1 MGWVMIEQ
9 SRKEKGAAT
18 DMSDDEVEKLSI
30 LEVDKLMSKP
40 LTKII
45 LDTEFA
51 KKLWA
56 GKCKTLAEANYA
68 LLELAD
74 LSYHINRLK
83 VYALENKA
91 LIAGQIAE
99 RWLPNELYH
108 RIDAE
113 WKERHDEHLLAL
125 ELDTIQEAVS
135 RVRKLLFVETKD
147 ASFKSVIC
155 THASVRNQDLR
166 TASRFE
172 ATFAWQDPSG
182 DPRFPN
188 LSQQEVRIS
197 VPFGKTAGVY
207 NGGVK
212 GGIDIELVV
221 GTGAWD
227 TTRVLEDIYDL
238 EMLQDVLAKT
248 LGVGDVAKLNE
259 WRPRKEVREWYGLDD
274 MLEDFGYGGHDYNN
288 WRNVKRQIQSII
300 SCSDSE
306 LDSDGTNYWY
316 SPSSQSLNFRQ

>member
-1 MGWVMIEQ
+1 MSEEK
-9 SRKEKGAAT
+9 KEISST
-18 DMSDDEVEKLSI
+18 
-30 LEVDKLMSKP
+30 LEVDKLVSKP
-40 LTKII
+40 LAKI
-45 LDTEFA
+45 LLNTELA
-51 KKLWA
+51 NKLWA
-56 GKCKTLAEANYA
+56 GKCKTLAEADHA
-68 LLELAD
+68 LLELVD
-74 LSYHINRLK
+74 LSYYTNRLK

-108 RIDAE
+108 RINAE
-113 WKERHDEHLLAL
+113 WKERHDEHPLAL

-155 THASVRNQDLR
+155 THASVRDHEMR

-197 VPFGKTAGVY
+197 VPFGKTAGVC
-207 NGGVK
+207 NGNVR

-238 EMLQDVLAKT
+238 GMLQDVLAKT
-248 LGVGDVAKLNE
+248 LGVGDVAKLKE
-259 WRPRKEVREWYGLDD
+259 WCQRREVREWDGIGD
-274 MLEDFGYGGHDYNN
+274 MLEDFGYCSHDYNK

-300 SCSDSE
+300 SCSDSGI
-306 LDSDGTNYWY
+306 DFDGTSCWY
-316 SPSSQSLNFRQ
+316 SPSSQSLNFR

>member
-1 MGWVMIEQ
+1 MSEDKK
-9 SRKEKGAAT
+9 KEIPST
-18 DMSDDEVEKLSI
+18 S
-30 LEVDKLMSKP
+30 EVDKLVSMP
-40 LTKII
+40 LAKII
-45 LDTEFA
+45 LNTELA
-51 KKLWA
+51 DKLCA
-56 GKCKTLAEANYA
+56 GKCKTLAEADHA

-74 LSYHINRLK
+74 LSYYANRLK

-108 RIDAE
+108 RIVAE
-113 WKERHDEHLLAL
+113 LKERHDEHSLGI

-135 RVRKLLFVETKD
+135 RVRKLLFVETGD
-147 ASFKSVIC
+147 ASFKTVIC
-155 THASVRNQDLR
+155 TAAFVRDNDSR

-182 DPRFPN
+182 DPRFPT

-197 VPFGKTAGVY
+197 VPFGKTAGVC

-221 GTGAWD
+221 GSGAWD

-238 EMLQDVLAKT
+238 GMLQDVLAKT
-248 LGVGDVAKLNE
+248 LGVGDVAKLKE
-259 WRPRKEVREWYGLDD
+259 WCPRKEVQEWYGLDD
-274 MLEDFGYGGHDYNN
+274 MLEDFGYCGRDYNN

-300 SCSDSE
+300 SYSDSE
-306 LDSDGTNYWY
+306 IDSSGTNCWY
-316 SPSSQSLNFRQ
+316 SPSSQSLNFR

>member
-1 MGWVMIEQ
+1 MVMN
-9 SRKEKGAAT
+9 KEIPST
-18 DMSDDEVEKLSI
+18 
-30 LEVDKLMSKP
+30 LEVDKFASKS
-40 LTKII
+40 LKKII
-45 LDTEFA
+45 LDTELA
-51 KKLWA
+51 DKLCA
-56 GKCKTLAEANYA
+56 GKCKTLAEADHA
-68 LLELAD
+68 LLELDD
-74 LSYHINRLK
+74 LSYHINCLK

-99 RWLPNELYH
+99 RWLPNELYY
-108 RIDAE
+108 RIVAE
-113 WKERHDEHLLAL
+113 QKERHDEHLLAI

-147 ASFKSVIC
+147 ASFKTVIC
-155 THASVRNQDLR
+155 THASIRNHDLR

-212 GGIDIELVV
+212 GGIDIELMVE
-221 GTGAWD
+221 TGVWN
-227 TTRVLEDIYDL
+227 TTLILEDIYDL

-248 LGVGDVAKLNE
+248 LGVGDVEKLKE
-259 WRPRKEVREWYGLDD
+259 WRQRKETRDWYDLDD
-274 MLEDFGYGGHDYNN
+274 MLEDFGYTTGYDN
-288 WRNVKRQIQSII
+288 WRK
-300 SCSDSE
+300 
-306 LDSDGTNYWY
+306 
-316 SPSSQSLNFRQ
+316 

>member
-1 MGWVMIEQ
+1 MKQGKFVMSEEK
-9 SRKEKGAAT
+9 KEIPST
-18 DMSDDEVEKLSI
+18 
-30 LEVDKLMSKP
+30 LEVDKLVSKP
-40 LTKII
+40 LAKII
-45 LDTEFA
+45 LNTELA
-51 KKLWA
+51 DKLCA
-56 GKCKTLAEANYA
+56 GKCKTLAEADHA

-74 LSYHINRLK
+74 LSYYANRLK

-91 LIAGQIAE
+91 IIAGQIAE

-108 RIDAE
+108 RIVAE
-113 WKERHDEHLLAL
+113 LKERYDERSLGI

-135 RVRKLLFVETKD
+135 RVRKLLFVETGD
-147 ASFKSVIC
+147 ASFKTVIC
-155 THASVRNQDLR
+155 TAAFVRDNNLR

-197 VPFGKTAGVY
+197 VPFGKTAGVC
-207 NGGVK
+207 NGLVK

-238 EMLQDVLAKT
+238 GMLQDVLAKT
-248 LGVGDVAKLNE
+248 LGVGDVSKLKE
-259 WRPRKEVREWYGLDD
+259 WCQRKERREWYGIDD
-274 MLEDFGYGGHDYNN
+274 MLEDFGYCGHDYNN
-288 WRNVKRQIQSII
+288 WKNVKRQIQSII

-306 LDSDGTNYWY
+306 IDSDGTNCWY